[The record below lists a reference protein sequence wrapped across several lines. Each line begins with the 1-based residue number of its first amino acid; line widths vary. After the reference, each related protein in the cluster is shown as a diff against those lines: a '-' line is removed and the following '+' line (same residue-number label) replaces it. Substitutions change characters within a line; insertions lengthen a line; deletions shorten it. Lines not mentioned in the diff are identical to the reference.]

1 MAGIKEVSDLREKSI
16 INIGEEPCRI
26 VKISSSM
33 PGKHGHKKYSIEAV
47 GVFDGRKRNI
57 SKPSDAKIEIPDVE
71 MGNAQVIS
79 LLEESAQL
87 MSMSTYETFE
97 VKITEELRNEL
108 KEGDEVEYI
117 QVAGRRKIEGKG

>member
-16 INIGEEPCRI
+16 INIEEEPCRI

-57 SKPSDAKIEIPDVE
+57 SKPSDAKVEIPDVE

-97 VKITEELRNEL
+97 VKITEEFRNEL

>member
-1 MAGIKEVSDLREKSI
+1 MAGIKEVSDLREKDI

-26 VKISSSM
+26 AKISSSM
-33 PGKHGHKKYSIEAV
+33 PGKHGHKKYSIETV

-57 SKPSDAKIEIPDVE
+57 SKPSDAKVEIPDVE
-71 MGNAQVIS
+71 MGNAQIIS
-79 LLEESAQL
+79 LLDESAQL

-117 QVAGRRKIEGKG
+117 QAAGRRKIERKS